1 MPDDCSTTVPACDHF
16 RGMAVDAATDL
27 SDDDLMARFAAGD
40 SYAAR
45 QLAIRHTPRVLS
57 VSYRV
62 LGDYSEAED
71 VAQEAMLRLWQMA
84 GDWRPGVARVSTW
97 LFRVATNLSLDRL
110 RQRRR
115 RLRHF
120 SGEDRSNT
128 ANDVNEIEDN
138 STGAEQK
145 LLETDRANA
154 LHAALANLPERSRAA
169 VILRH
174 IEQLSNPEIAEILN
188 TSVEAVESLTAR
200 GRRSLA
206 KQLLEQREEI
216 GLS

>member
-1 MPDDCSTTVPACDHF
+1 MPDDCATTVPACDHS
-16 RGMAVDAATDL
+16 RGVAVDATTDL
-27 SDDDLMARFAAGD
+27 SDDDLMARFAIGD
-40 SYAAR
+40 TCAAR
-45 QLAIRHTPRVLS
+45 QLAVRHTPRVLS

-84 GDWRPGVARVSTW
+84 SDWRPGVARVSTW
-97 LFRVATNLSLDRL
+97 LYRVATNLSLDRL
-110 RQRRR
+110 RQRKR
-115 RLRHF
+115 RLRYS

-128 ANDVNEIEDN
+128 ATDVNEIADV
-138 STGAEQK
+138 SASAEQK

-154 LHAALANLPERSRAA
+154 LHGALATLPERCRVA
-169 VILRH
+169 VTLRH
-174 IEQLSNPEIAEILN
+174 IEQLSNPEIADILN

-206 KQLLEQREEI
+206 KQLLKQKEEI